1 MFTKT
6 FGNFL
11 LKIGNFIE
19 KHPKITLCLLA
30 LGIAGTGST
39 TGLLLGPIGFF
50 FGTFGT
56 VMAMKKTDGSTKKL
70 CSEFY
75 QDPTNNCK
83 ELNFGKYLRS
93 IKHFSD
99 GSAKLTSLFPLQEWA
114 CKEFEETAKE
124 TNEIQS
130 KIKGANPDLTVI
142 TCDSTGKLECTCT
155 IHYKKP
161 PKPTSNVM

>member
-6 FGNFL
+6 FGNLWFKL
-11 LKIGNFIE
+11 GNFIE

-39 TGLLLGPIGFF
+39 AGLLLGPMGFF

-56 VMAMKKTDGSTKKL
+56 AMAMKKL
-70 CSEFY
+70 CPEFY

-83 ELNFGKYLRS
+83 EFDNDDFKKYLRS

-99 GSAKLTSLFPLQEWA
+99 GSAKLTSIFPLQQWA
-114 CKEFEETAKE
+114 CKEFEESCKKT
-124 TNEIQS
+124 
-130 KIKGANPDLTVI
+130 NPDP
-142 TCDSTGKLECTCT
+142 DSTVSCRSTGELECTCT